1 MARPNDTSFYRTL
14 PLSGDLDLRR
24 GFMVVNEPLLGNLR
38 FGRFLEVLDKM
49 AEDTA
54 LNYVRQFHP
63 EARVVTA
70 AIDEILIK
78 HAADVTRDIVLQAR
92 INHVGRTSMEVGI
105 RVEHPGNPAIHIAS
119 CFFTMVA
126 RIGVGETSQSVT
138 IPPLEYVDDL
148 EKQRYANVLASR
160 EAYRSEQHIALEPP
174 SHEEYELLNRLHQ
187 AQEDPDFNGLLAGSL
202 VADSW
207 ERMYPEQENVPT
219 TIFGGYLVRRAY
231 ELSSICAELVAPNRP
246 VIVAVNRIN
255 FFYPVRLGDKLHY
268 TSRIVY
274 TGKTSLSVEAS
285 IRRISRDRT
294 SQALSN
300 SCLFTFV
307 NVDRD
312 LSPQPVPTIHPSTYS
327 EDARYLQA
335 FRRSKG
341 LGRHLH

>member
-14 PLSGDLDLRR
+14 PLGSDPDLRR

-38 FGRFLEVLDKM
+38 FGRLLEALDKM

-105 RVEHPGNPAIHIAS
+105 RVEHPGEPAIHIAS

-126 RIGVGETSQSVT
+126 RAGVGEQSKSVI
-138 IPPLEYVDDL
+138 IPPLEYLDPL
-148 EKQRYANVLASR
+148 EKQRCTNAIASR
-160 EAYRSEQHIALEPP
+160 ESSRTEQHVAHEPP
-174 SHEEYELLNRLHQ
+174 TREEYDLLNRLHHT
-187 AQEDPDFNGLLAGSL
+187 QEEADFGGLKASQL

-246 VIVAVNRIN
+246 VIIAVNRIN
-255 FFYPVRLGDKLHY
+255 FFHPVRLGDKLHY
-268 TSRIVY
+268 TSRVVY
-274 TGKTSLSVEAS
+274 TGKTSVSVEAS

-307 NVDRD
+307 NVDQD
-312 LSPQPVPTIHPSTYS
+312 LSPQPVPTIHPATYA

>member
-1 MARPNDTSFYRTL
+1 MARPKDTSFYHTL
-14 PLSGDLDLRR
+14 PLGSDLDLRR
-24 GFMVVNEPLLGNLR
+24 GFMVINEPLLGNLR
-38 FGRFLEVLDKM
+38 FGRLLETLDKV
-49 AEDTA
+49 AENTA

-78 HAADVTRDIVLQAR
+78 HAADVTRDLVLHAR

-105 RVEHPGNPAIHIAS
+105 RVEHPGDPAVHIAS

-126 RIGVGETSQSVT
+126 RLGIGKDSKSAV
-138 IPPLEYVDDL
+138 IPPLEYVDSL
-148 EKQRYANVLASR
+148 EKQRYRNAIASR
-160 EAYRSEQHIALEPP
+160 EVYRNEQHVADEPP
-174 SHEEYELLNRLHQ
+174 SREEFDLLNRLHH
-187 AQEDPDFNGLLAGSL
+187 AQEEPDFSGPLAGEL

-207 ERMYPEQENVPT
+207 ERMFPEQENVPT
-219 TIFGGYLVRRAY
+219 TIFGGYLVRKAY
-231 ELSSICAELVAPNRP
+231 ELSSICADLIAPDRP

-255 FFYPVRLGDKLHY
+255 FFHPVRLGDTLHF
-268 TSRIVY
+268 TSRVVY
-274 TGKTSLSVEAS
+274 TGKTSLSVEAN

-312 LSPQPVPTIHPSTYS
+312 LTPQPVPTIYPSTYA

-341 LGRHLH
+341 LGRHQH

>member
-14 PLSGDLDLRR
+14 PLGSDPDLRR

-38 FGRFLEVLDKM
+38 FGRLLEALDKM

-105 RVEHPGNPAIHIAS
+105 RVEHPGEPAIHVAS

-126 RIGVGETSQSVT
+126 RVGVGEQSKSVT
-138 IPPLEYVDDL
+138 IPPLDYLDPL
-148 EKQRYANVLASR
+148 EKQRCANAIASR
-160 EAYRSEQHIALEPP
+160 ESSRTEQHVAQEPP
-174 SHEEYELLNRLHQ
+174 TREEYDLLNRLHH
-187 AQEDPDFNGLLAGSL
+187 AQEETDFGGLKAGQL

-255 FFYPVRLGDKLHY
+255 FFHPVRLGDKLHY
-268 TSRIVY
+268 TSRVVY
-274 TGKTSLSVEAS
+274 TGKTSVSVEAN

-307 NVDRD
+307 NVDQD
-312 LSPQPVPTIHPSTYS
+312 LAPQPVPTIHPATYS

-335 FRRSKG
+335 YRRSRG

>member
-1 MARPNDTSFYRTL
+1 MSRPNDTSFYRTL
-14 PLSGDLDLRR
+14 SLGSDLALRR
-24 GFMVVNEPLLGNLR
+24 GFMVVNEPLLGNFR
-38 FGRFLEVLDKM
+38 FGRLLEVLDKV
-49 AEDTA
+49 AEETA
-54 LNYVRQFHP
+54 LQYVRQFFP

-78 HAADVTRDIVLQAR
+78 HAADVTRDLVIKAR

-105 RVEHPGNPAIHIAS
+105 RVEHPGDPEVHIAS

-126 RIGVGETSQSVT
+126 RIGVGSQSEGVT
-138 IPPLEYVDDL
+138 IPPLEYADDL
-148 EKQRYANVLASR
+148 EKQRYANAIASR
-160 EAYRSEQHIALEPP
+160 EAYRTAQSVAQEPP
-174 SHEEYELLNRLHQ
+174 TREEYDLLNRLHR
-187 AQEDPDFNGLLAGSL
+187 AQEEPNFNGLIASQL

-255 FFYPVRLGDKLHY
+255 FFHPVRLGDKLHF
-268 TSRIVY
+268 TTRVVY
-274 TGKTSLSVEAS
+274 TGKTSVSVEAN

-307 NVDRD
+307 NVNKD
-312 LSPQPVPTIHPSTYS
+312 LTPQPVPTIYPTTYG

-341 LGRHLH
+341 LGRHQH

>member
-14 PLSGDLDLRR
+14 AFSTDPELRR
-24 GFMVVNEPLLGNLR
+24 AFMVVNEPLLGNLR
-38 FGRFLEVLDKM
+38 FGKFLETLDKL

-54 LNYVRQFHP
+54 LNYVRQFYP
-63 EARVVTA
+63 DARVVTA

-78 HAADVTRDIVLQAR
+78 NAADVNRDIVFSAR

-105 RVEHPGNPAIHIAS
+105 HVEHPGDPSLHIAS

-126 RIGVGETSQSVT
+126 RIGVGEQSESVT
-138 IPPLEYVDDL
+138 IPPLEYLDEL
-148 EKQRYANVLASR
+148 EQKRFTNAIASR
-160 EAYRSEQHIALEPP
+160 AAFRSEENAALEPP
-174 SHEEYELLNRLHQ
+174 SREEFELLNNLHH
-187 AQEDPDFNGLLAGSL
+187 AQEEPDFNGLLASKL

-207 ERMYPEQENVPT
+207 ERMYPVKENVPT

-255 FFYPVRLGDKLHY
+255 FFHPVRLGDKLHY
-268 TSRIVY
+268 TTRVVY
-274 TGKTSLSVEAS
+274 TGKTSLAVEAT

-307 NVDRD
+307 NVDEN
-312 LSPQPVPTIHPSTYS
+312 LVPQPVPTIYPATFK
-327 EDARYLQA
+327 EDARYLA
-335 FRRSKG
+335 AYRRNKG
-341 LGRHLH
+341 FGRHLH

>member
-14 PLSGDLDLRR
+14 PLGSDPDLRR
-24 GFMVVNEPLLGNLR
+24 GFMVINEPLLGNLR
-38 FGRFLEVLDKM
+38 FGRLLEALDKV

-54 LNYVRQFHP
+54 LGYVRQYHP

-78 HAADVTRDIVLQAR
+78 HAADVTRDIVLHAR
-92 INHVGRTSMEVGI
+92 INHVGRTSMEIGI
-105 RVEHPGNPAIHIAS
+105 RVEHPGEPAIHIAS

-126 RIGVGETSQSVT
+126 RIGVGEASQSVV

-148 EKQRYANVLASR
+148 EKQRCANAIASR
-160 EAYRSEQHIALEPP
+160 EAYRSERHVAEEPP
-174 SHEEYELLNRLHQ
+174 SREEFDLLNGLHH
-187 AQEDPDFNGLLAGSL
+187 AQEEPDFSGLLAGKL
-202 VADSW
+202 VTESW
-207 ERMYPEQENVPT
+207 ERMFPEQENVPT
-219 TIFGGYLVRRAY
+219 TIFGGYLVRKAY
-231 ELSSICAELVAPNRP
+231 ELSSICAERVAPDRP
-246 VIVAVNRIN
+246 VIIAVNRIN
-255 FFYPVRLGDKLHY
+255 FFHPVRLGDKLHF
-268 TSRIVY
+268 TSRVVY
-274 TGKTSLSVEAS
+274 TGKTSLSVEAN

-312 LSPQPVPTIHPSTYS
+312 LTPQPVPTIYPSTYI
-327 EDARYLQA
+327 EDASYLQA

-341 LGRHLH
+341 LGRHQH

>member
-14 PLSGDLDLRR
+14 PLGTDLDLRR
-24 GFMVVNEPLLGNLR
+24 GFVVVNEPLLGNLR
-38 FGRFLEVLDKM
+38 FGMLLESLDKV

-78 HAADVTRDIVLQAR
+78 NAADVTRDIVLHAR

-105 RVEHPGNPAIHIAS
+105 RVEHPGEPAVHIAS

-126 RIGVGETSQSVT
+126 RAGVGEQSQSVT
-138 IPPLEYVDDL
+138 IPALEYIDEL
-148 EKQRYANVLASR
+148 EQKRFANAIASR
-160 EAYRSEQHIALEPP
+160 EASRSVQNAALEPP
-174 SHEEYELLNRLHQ
+174 TREEYELLNSLHHSLEE
-187 AQEDPDFNGLLAGSL
+187 ADFNGLLAGQL

-207 ERMYPEQENVPT
+207 ERMFPAKENVPT
-219 TIFGGYLVRRAY
+219 TIFGGYLMRRAY

-255 FFYPVRLGDKLHY
+255 FFHAVRLGDKLHY
-268 TSRIVY
+268 TSRVVY
-274 TGKTSLSVEAS
+274 TGKTSVSVEAN
-285 IRRISRDRT
+285 IRRVSRDRT
-294 SQALSN
+294 SQNLSN

-307 NVDRD
+307 NVDKN
-312 LSPQPVPTIHPSTYS
+312 LVPQPVPTIYPATYG

-335 FRRSKG
+335 HRRRKG
-341 LGRHLH
+341 LGRHQH

>member
-1 MARPNDTSFYRTL
+1 MSRPNDTSFYQTL
-14 PLSGDLDLRR
+14 PLGSDLALRR
-24 GFMVVNEPLLGNLR
+24 GFMVVNEPLLGNFR
-38 FGRFLEVLDKM
+38 FGRLLEVLDKV
-49 AEDTA
+49 AEETS
-54 LNYVRQFHP
+54 LQYVRQFYP
-63 EARVVTA
+63 VARVVTA

-78 HAADVTRDIVLQAR
+78 HAADVTRDLVINAR

-105 RVEHPGNPAIHIAS
+105 RVEHPDDPAVHIAS

-126 RIGVGETSQSVT
+126 RVGIGSQSESVT
-138 IPPLEYVDDL
+138 LPPLGYIDDL
-148 EKQRYANVLASR
+148 EKQRYANAIASR
-160 EAYRSEQHIALEPP
+160 EAYRTEQSVAQEPP
-174 SHEEYELLNRLHQ
+174 TREEYDLLNRLHR
-187 AQEDPDFNGLLAGSL
+187 AQEDQNFNGLLASQL

-207 ERMYPEQENVPT
+207 ERMFPEQENVPT

-255 FFYPVRLGDKLHY
+255 FFHPVRLGDKLHY
-268 TSRIVY
+268 TTRVVY
-274 TGKTSLSVEAS
+274 TGKTSVSVEAN

-307 NVDRD
+307 NVNKD
-312 LSPQPVPTIHPSTYS
+312 LTPQPVPTIYPTTYG
-327 EDARYLQA
+327 EDCRYLQA

-341 LGRHLH
+341 LGRHQH